1 VLSIKADLSF
11 QQIGG
16 PLGVVLA
23 AFMYDVFSVSSKPL
37 VKRYGAMP
45 VAVRVA
51 VLGTVFILP
60 LLTWNFIADVTSLSI
75 GGWLSVLY
83 LSIPSTVTANIIL
96 YTLIGGRAVSR
107 FSVQLYLI
115 PLVSLVGGI
124 VLLGESITA
133 FTILG
138 AGLMLTATALA
149 TGRR

>member
-1 VLSIKADLSF
+1 M
-11 QQIGG
+11 
-16 PLGVVLA
+16 VLA

-51 VLGTVFILP
+51 VLGIVFILP

-107 FSVQLYLI
+107 LSVQLYLI

-124 VLLGESITA
+124 VLLGESITT